1 MWREEDALVSS
12 ISLPLLMT
20 RPMTTGKTDDV
31 NNQPFCF
38 SPGSVSL
45 CLRASVPSFLLYSIF
60 RLFEK
65 RGVGIIV
72 DQDSLEFVKGATV
85 DYTNELIRSA
95 FQVLKNPQADHGCSC
110 GSSFSV
116 KL

>member
-12 ISLPLLMT
+12 T
-20 RPMTTGKTDDV
+20 
-31 NNQPFCF
+31 
-38 SPGSVSL
+38 
-45 CLRASVPSFLLYSIF
+45 SFLLLMARPVMTGKLSIF
-60 RLFEK
+60 SLFFPLAFHVTDWIWADCSVLYGLYSVVRVFEK
-65 RGVGIIV
+65 RGVGVIV

-85 DYTNELIRSA
+85 DYTNELIRSS

-110 GSSFSV
+110 GSSFSI